1 MFSPDWLAIGK
12 LIDVKANDNTWK
24 VGKITKIDEKN
35 IEVNYDG
42 WSRYTST
49 FPLSSNRLAPF
60 RKFTLKYTGMQQM
73 TRRNWVFSEDELQ
86 KYEKKLEK
94 LLKNDLRL
102 KTPHKT
108 TQFFRGELFIFTEN
122 LIEND
127 FSSYPEMLEKAVN
140 FFEIAM
146 KVILKFLEIYPSL
159 FELTSKNSDPD
170 MFLQSNDHALAATW
184 PEILDILCKLLALE
198 SRCRRFFIT
207 YNTMPN
213 DYVFSEKVIKKESY
227 SGSFLYILDVFV
239 SFGGFEKFVN
249 VVKCPTVPIQLMNLT
264 FLAAFKDF
272 IDPDLF
278 GYFTKGMCEGVIS
291 RIHNLTD
298 RDIKFLESENLVEL
312 ASMYTTNDLQH
323 NAFLQKSYLL
333 MYCKMVKSS
342 YLEKRIKGINEIV
355 GFLENLAT
363 KKVNEEHVAKLLID
377 EGIIKEIIETKVHG
391 EVLKRSKQLFNFLA
405 KKGEIGV
412 NECEILWRFSGDQ
425 QNIISEAGFSLLIEV
440 GPYITEPLAEEIYHK
455 LISKPSSELN
465 FQVITEYSKKILEV
479 SGGKRNYCESFLM
492 DQLENSKD
500 SKFSQNIVD
509 YLSKIYMSP
518 HSGSLVDIFLKQFPE
533 KLQSRKMQ
541 TPHDLGIAISIF
553 KTFDEDRILDFYKES
568 NLKNTVLNN
577 MYGYLESLEPNE
589 EFSSKTLYG
598 TYTHIE
604 HIESRF
610 EFLEFIFNKINFKKY
625 LRTKDLKKL
634 WEIFVNNSQCK
645 SDKMTFFKSINN
657 GIRYGSLVNNH
668 ARVFEYLFLDPKLF
682 KPDDLHIAAYK
693 AFKIFFFKANSEDAL
708 EIQND
713 HFRYVKKSNIIGL
726 ETLFEIYFKGLDKTA
741 DHAMKLIKIILTS
754 YSVELADQAKELF
767 LSFLNVFLGNKNILK
782 NHSQRV
788 LELFTCLLDQ
798 EKQENIG
805 SKFLVW
811 NTQSYDIIIPSTTNV
826 RSLRKAVSE
835 RLLIP
840 LGDVSLKIGDYTY
853 FHKDDSK
860 IIKLSQEKAII
871 LIEPEYKI
879 FEFVDTV
886 NAIANCSNLLTE
898 VYENYIYD
906 IELAEK
912 TWNFLSKIPPNDKHL
927 KYIID
932 LEIKLKAMHKKYPQI
947 FLHCL
952 CTIKF
957 KLDDADWKSK
967 FKENLMEEAM
977 ILAFI
982 NMKTLQNTKL
992 LPRQEEIFI
1001 NVIHD
1006 FTVPEKYAKEV
1017 IEGIFL
1023 TLTTITPQCVKLEN
1037 PNSFIYQIYTMLE
1050 KFRSQHSEKLAEVCK
1065 EKGYTFLEDL
1075 IGFIITENTQKIYFS
1090 MLVKIFLLVIQNG
1103 QIYES
1108 VFSLLSKCQK
1118 QAIDQSKC
1126 NHYWVFFAK
1135 ICEFSEISGDY
1146 LTENI
1151 FFNNHK
1157 LILTLTE
1164 YSITDKNYSLW
1175 GLLTINTVIIDKSP
1189 VFIESFF
1196 DLVSRL
1202 ILGSPEDPYTCSCK
1216 HKETREAAYDYIL
1229 VICKN
1234 DRKSSAE
1241 LETFIDKVFHLQLL
1255 WRNSKF
1261 KNWNISL
1268 SSNEK
1273 SKHGFIGLQNLACIC
1288 YMNSLF
1294 QQLYRISSFST
1305 ALLQADLQN
1314 STLPI
1319 YHLKRIFSLLR
1330 NSTAPYI
1337 SPRKFCENFRDF
1349 DDRPVNIFD
1358 QMDVFEFYSRLME
1371 KIEIELKGSNDSK
1384 LVQNHFA
1391 GTLAVEMISN
1401 QCSHRKERNE
1411 DMLSV
1416 QLDVKNKS
1424 GLIDSLKT
1432 FITGEILQGDNAYFC
1447 DECKKKVSTL
1457 MRNSIKYLP
1466 NYLVF
1471 ALRRFEF
1478 NYDTMTRSKIDD
1490 RFEFPFEVC
1499 MKEYTTEY
1507 LNNDPLNSP
1516 DYYSYSLKGVVIH
1529 HGRAEQGHYYSFIHE
1544 GENWYEFND
1553 TVVSLSSEEIV
1564 RSNSFGRFGSSHSV
1578 PTAYLLIYERAI
1590 KFKPNNSIEL
1600 LDLPFA
1606 ESYENIDLEY
1616 IKKKNTHYW
1625 LRKITLSSD
1634 FLKFNT
1640 NIFAKK
1646 IFSNSYIVKF
1656 FLTVLLRIERMHSEK
1671 TRFLCFILANID
1683 NECTSIVLGTLSS
1696 ENGVK
1701 EFLLFNPNSVA
1712 RKMVAII
1719 AKKCIDMIDK
1729 DAILN
1734 FFLQYLKFTE
1744 NINKSKPVYYVNY
1757 MDILLYCAEKLPEF
1771 CSEKH
1776 FANLIIKLSLGFG
1789 NEEFP
1794 FTEPS
1799 DYDYLGYNGQAY
1811 KTSYHRL
1818 PDMYAISAI
1827 HVFRY
1832 LTKHTQDLSPEFL
1845 EYMRVQSGFE
1855 SFFNILDSK
1864 LSLRTYAE
1872 MYCML
1877 LGDEIEYSVNFCYFL
1892 LSKYYET
1899 QHEIKKRYLNV
1910 FSLFIKQHKH
1920 KAEIVK
1926 LILEYYLQMIPEN
1939 DTQELIFYLNHFFI
1953 LLKGVEYSYI
1963 SENFPEEKIEQFYNI
1978 IEANT
1983 KCVFGDTIRE
1993 NPTFINFMSKILCIK
2008 GENDYDDFNSDTD
2021 LPDSCLTVGSYL
2033 FVYDQGRKSWEKA
2046 VIKERYDSDFLLV
2059 EYNVGSS
2066 KNVVLKDVA
2075 YDEVFPFLEISN

>member
-49 FPLSSNRLAPF
+49 FPLASNRLAPF

-73 TRRNWVFSEDELQ
+73 TRRNWVFSEEELQ

-108 TQFFRGELFIFTEN
+108 TQFFRGELFIFSEN

-127 FSSYPEMLEKAVN
+127 YSSYPEMLEKVVS
-140 FFEIAM
+140 FFEFVM
-146 KVILKFLEIYPSL
+146 KVILKFLEMYPSL
-159 FELTSKNSDPD
+159 FELTSKSSDPD

-184 PEILDILCKLLALE
+184 PEILDLLCKLLALE
-198 SRCRRFFIT
+198 PRCRRFFIT

-249 VVKCPTVPIQLMNLT
+249 VIKCLSVPIQLMNCT
-264 FLAAFKDF
+264 FLAAFKNF
-272 IDPDLF
+272 IDPDLY
-278 GYFTKGMCEGVIS
+278 GYFTKGMCDGVIG

-298 RDIKFLESENLVEL
+298 KDIKFLECESLVEL

-323 NAFLQKSYLL
+323 NAFLQKSFLL

-342 YLEKRIKGINEIV
+342 FLEKRIKGINEIV

-363 KKVNEEHVAKLLID
+363 KKVNEDHVAKLLID
-377 EGIIKEIIETKVHG
+377 EGVIKEIIETKVHG

-412 NECEILWRFSGDQ
+412 NECEILWRFSEDQ
-425 QNIISEAGFSLLIEV
+425 QKIISEAGFSLLIEV
-440 GPYITEPLAEEIYHK
+440 GPYITEPLAEGIYHK

-465 FQVITEYSKKILEV
+465 FQVITEYSMKILEV
-479 SGGKRNYCESFLM
+479 SEGKRNYCENFLM

-500 SKFSQNIVD
+500 SKFSQSIVE

-518 HSGSLVDIFLKQFPE
+518 HSGSLVDNFLREFPE
-533 KLQSRKMQ
+533 KLNNRRMQ

-553 KTFDEDRILDFYKES
+553 KIFDEDRIFNFCKES
-568 NLKNTVLNN
+568 NLKNIVLDN
-577 MYGYLESLEPNE
+577 MYEYLESIESNE
-589 EFSSKTLYG
+589 DFSSKTLYG

-610 EFLEFIFNKINFKKY
+610 EFLEFLFNKLNFKKY

-634 WEIFVNNSQCK
+634 WEIFVNNPQCK
-645 SDKMTFFKSINN
+645 SDKMTFFKSIND
-657 GIRYGSLVNNH
+657 GIKYGPLVNNH
-668 ARVFEYLFLDPKLF
+668 ARVFEYLFLDPKFF

-708 EIQND
+708 EIHND
-713 HFRYVKKSNIIGL
+713 SFRYVKKSNIIGL
-726 ETLFEIYFKGLDKTA
+726 ETLFEIYFKSLDKTA

-754 YSVELADQAKELF
+754 YSIELADQAKELF
-767 LSFLNVFLGNKNILK
+767 LSFLNVFLSNKDILK

-788 LELFTCLLDQ
+788 LEMFACLLDQ
-798 EKQENIG
+798 EKQEPMVN
-805 SKFLVW
+805 KFLVW
-811 NTQSYDIIIPSTTNV
+811 NTQSYEILSPSTTNV
-826 RSLRKAVSE
+826 RSLRKVVAE
-835 RLLIP
+835 RVLIP
-840 LGDVSLKIGDYTY
+840 LGDVCLKIGDFNY
-853 FHKDDSK
+853 FHNDDSK
-860 IIKLSQEKAII
+860 VIKLSQEKAII
-871 LIEPEYKI
+871 LVKPEYML

-898 VYENYIYD
+898 VYENYICD
-906 IELAEK
+906 SELAEK
-912 TWNFLSKIPPNDKHL
+912 TWNFLSKIPPNDKYF

-932 LEIKLKAMHKKYPQI
+932 LELKLKTMHKKHPQI

-957 KLDDADWKSK
+957 KLDDAEWKKK
-967 FKENLMEEAM
+967 FKENLMEETM
-977 ILAFI
+977 FLAFI
-982 NMKTLQNTKL
+982 DMKILQNISL
-992 LPRQEEIFI
+992 LPKQEEVFI

-1006 FTVPEKYAKEV
+1006 LAVPEKYAKEV
-1017 IEGIFL
+1017 LEGIFL
-1023 TLTTITPQCVKLEN
+1023 TLKTITPQCAKLEN
-1037 PNSFIYQIYTMLE
+1037 PNSFIYQIHTMLE
-1050 KFRSQHSEKLAEVCK
+1050 KFRNQHSEKLAEVCK
-1065 EKGYTFLEDL
+1065 EKGIKVLEDL
-1075 IGFIITENTQKIYFS
+1075 IGFTITESTQKFYFS
-1090 MLVKIFLLVIQNG
+1090 MLVKIFLLIIQNG

-1108 VFSLLSKCQK
+1108 AFSLVSKCQEH
-1118 QAIDQSKC
+1118 ALNQSKC
-1126 NHYWVFFAK
+1126 NHYWVLFAK

-1146 LTENI
+1146 LIENI
-1151 FFNNHK
+1151 FSNNHK
-1157 LILTLTE
+1157 LILSLTE
-1164 YSITDKNYSLW
+1164 YSITEKSYSLW
-1175 GLLTINTVIIDKSP
+1175 GLLTINTVIVDKSP
-1189 VFIESFF
+1189 ALIEDFF
-1196 DLVSRL
+1196 DLVSKL
-1202 ILGSPEDPYTCSCK
+1202 ILGNPEYPYSCSCK

-1229 VICKN
+1229 ALCKN
-1234 DRKSSAE
+1234 DNKSSNE
-1241 LETFIDKVFHLQLL
+1241 LEIFMDKTFHLQLL

-1261 KNWNISL
+1261 KNWNLSL

-1273 SKHGFIGLQNLACIC
+1273 PKHGFIGLQNLACIC

-1305 ALLQADLQN
+1305 ALLQANLQDF
-1314 STLPI
+1314 TLPI
-1319 YHLKRIFSLLR
+1319 YHLKRIFSLLK
-1330 NSTAPYI
+1330 NSTAPYV

-1371 KIEIELKGSNDSK
+1371 KIEIELKGTNESK

-1391 GTLAVEMISN
+1391 GTLAVEMISK

-1432 FITGEILQGDNAYFC
+1432 FIAGEILQGDNAYFC

-1499 MKEYTTEY
+1499 MKEYTTEF
-1507 LNNDPLNSP
+1507 LNNNILNSS
-1516 DYYSYSLKGVVIH
+1516 DYYSYKLKGVVIH

-1553 TVVSLSSEEIV
+1553 TVVSLSSEEVV
-1564 RSNSFGRFGSSHSV
+1564 RTNSFGRFGSSHSV
-1578 PTAYLLIYERAI
+1578 PTAYLLIYERAV

-1600 LDLPFA
+1600 LDLPFT
-1606 ESYENIDLEY
+1606 ETFENIDLEY
-1616 IKKKNTHYW
+1616 IKKKNMHYW
-1625 LRKITLSSD
+1625 LRKIALTSD
-1634 FLKFNT
+1634 FLKFST
-1640 NIFAKK
+1640 TILTKK
-1646 IFSNSYIVKF
+1646 IFSNSYIMKF

-1671 TRFLCFILANID
+1671 TRFLNFILANID
-1683 NECTSIVLGTLSS
+1683 SECISILLNTLAS

-1701 EFLLFNPNSVA
+1701 EFFLFNPNSVA

-1719 AKKCIDMIDK
+1719 AKKCIDVIEK
-1729 DAILN
+1729 DSILN
-1734 FFLQYLKFTE
+1734 FFLQYFKFTE
-1744 NINKSKPVYYVNY
+1744 NISKNKSVYFVNY
-1757 MDILLYCAEKLPEF
+1757 MDVLLYCAEKLPEF
-1771 CSEKH
+1771 CSENH
-1776 FANLIIKLSLGFG
+1776 IANMIIKLSLGFG
-1789 NEEFP
+1789 IDDFHCA
-1794 FTEPS
+1794 PS
-1799 DYDYLGYNGQAY
+1799 DCDYLGYNGQAY

-1818 PDMYAISAI
+1818 PDSYGSSA
-1827 HVFRY
+1827 VPAFRY
-1832 LTKHTQDLSPEFL
+1832 LTNHLQDLSPEFL
-1845 EYMRVQSGFE
+1845 DYMKTQSGFE

-1864 LSLRTYAE
+1864 LSLRTYAD

-1877 LGDEIEYSVNFCYFL
+1877 FGDEVDYSVNFSYFL
-1892 LSKYYET
+1892 LSKYYESH
-1899 QHEIKKRYLNV
+1899 HEIKKRYLNV
-1910 FSLFIKQHKH
+1910 FSLFIKQHKR

-1926 LILEYYLQMIPEN
+1926 LILEYFLHIIPEN
-1939 DTQELIFYLNHFFI
+1939 DIQELIFYLNHFFI
-1953 LLKGVEYSYI
+1953 LLKGIEYSYI
-1963 SENFPEEKIEQFYNI
+1963 SENFPEQKIEQIYNI
-1978 IEANT
+1978 IDANT
-1983 KCVFGDTIRE
+1983 KCVFGDTVRE

-2021 LPDSCLTVGSYL
+2021 LPESCLIVGSYL

-2046 VIKERYDSDFLLV
+2046 VIKERYDSDFMLV

-2066 KNVVLKDVA
+2066 RNLVLKDVA
-2075 YDEVFPFLEISN
+2075 YDEVFPFIELSN